1 MKRRLY
7 WSGILFT
14 VAVLAV
20 SVSSFSQREP
30 LRVLASNGVR
40 AALQDLIPQWER
52 AIGRPL
58 TVEFDPSA
66 AIKRKI
72 EANEPFDVTVL
83 TTDVLDSLAQEGKLA
98 AHGRGK
104 IGRIGVGVGVV
115 AGTAKPDI
123 RTADAIK
130 QELLNARSM
139 TWGEEGASRP
149 AIDRMIKEL
158 GVADRLK
165 PKVRLTKNV
174 DQSMELVRTGQ
185 ADLVITAELV
195 EPFHLFAASG
205 RFQCSLL
212 DAGGKLARDDG
223 CYEKYKKRHPILR
236 ICEVELKDRR
246 QEEKVEAQHARHGSN
261 DGLEQTPGRRH
272 SKSCQ

>member
-58 TVEFDPSA
+58 TVQFDPSA

-115 AGTAKPDI
+115 AGTAKPGI
-123 RTADAIK
+123 RTADASN
-130 QELLNARSM
+130 QELLNAKSM

-149 AIDRMIKEL
+149 AIDRMINEL

-165 PKVRLTKNV
+165 TKVKFTKNV
-174 DQSMELVRTGQ
+174 DQSMELVRTRQ
-185 ADLVITAELV
+185 ADLVITLISEILPAKGVDFVGPLPSKFQDYV
-195 EPFHLFAASG
+195 TFATGVNAASKNM
-205 RFQCSLL
+205 
-212 DAGGKLARDDG
+212 DA
-223 CYEKYKKRHPILR
+223 
-236 ICEVELKDRR
+236 
-246 QEEKVEAQHARHGSN
+246 AQVAVNFITGS
-261 DGLEQTPGRRH
+261 Q
-272 SKSCQ
+272 